1 MQVSS
6 FNSLNEIFFLQCEKY
21 QKEDHLFFNN
31 LNLKKFQTYTWLDTS
46 KNVLKLAKFLNEK
59 NITKGDRVLLVSEN
73 RPEWLIADLAIL
85 LNSAIT
91 VPNYTTY
98 TVNDFAF
105 TINDCKPSGLIVSSP
120 LLLKNIL
127 LAAKKINYNFNFI
140 ILLNQTNEVVADNV
154 INFSTVI
161 EKKIDI
167 EETKIFFKK
176 ISKSLTRKDPAC
188 IIYTSGT
195 QGTPKGVV
203 LSHGGIL
210 KNCEG
215 ALEFLYFIK
224 EQQNTFLTWL
234 PLSHSYEHTVQ
245 FVQLSLGAKIFYSE
259 SLDKLLTNLKIAKPT
274 IMTAVPRFYT
284 NLVNK
289 IKINLQN
296 QSSLKKIIFNKT
308 LELGEKKV
316 LFKEMSFFEKLINF
330 ILDII
335 VRKKIKNQFGGK
347 IKAFISGGGPL
358 DYNVGIFLNSLGLP
372 TLQGYGL
379 TEASPVV
386 SCNSIDKIKIET
398 VGKIFKDVEVK
409 IANDGE
415 ILVKGENVMLGYW
428 NNKNETEKIL
438 RDNWLYTGDIGEIDQ
453 EGYLKITDRKKDIIV
468 NAGGDNI
475 APSKIENL
483 LANYPE
489 IIQSY
494 IYGDKK
500 NYLVALIVVGKELED
515 RKNKIQ
521 FIIDKVNNDLSIIEK
536 IKKFIIIDDPFTI
549 ENEMLTPTMKIRR
562 HQVKKAFGDQLEKLY
577 F

>member
-1 MQVSS
+1 MQISS
-6 FNSLNEIFFLQCEKY
+6 YNSLNEIFFLQFEKY
-21 QKEDHLFFNN
+21 QNEDHLFFNN
-31 LNLKKFQTYTWLDTS
+31 LNLKKFQTYTWADTNN
-46 KNVLKLAKFLNEK
+46 NVLKLAKFLNEK
-59 NITKGDRVLLVSEN
+59 KIIKGDRVLLVSEN

-85 LNSAIT
+85 LNSGIT

-105 TINDCKPSGLIVSSP
+105 TINDCKPSGLIVSST

-140 ILLNQTNEVVADNV
+140 ILLNETNEVVADNV
-154 INFSTVI
+154 INFSTII

-176 ISKSLTRKDPAC
+176 INTSLIRKDPAC

-316 LFKEMSFFEKLINF
+316 LFKEMSFFEKFINF

>member
-6 FNSLNEIFFLQCEKY
+6 FKSLNEIFFLQCEKY

-46 KNVLKLAKFLNEK
+46 HNVLKLAKFLNEK

-105 TINDCKPSGLIVSSP
+105 TINDCKPLGLIVSSP

-140 ILLNQTNEVVADNV
+140 ILLNQTNEVLADNV

-296 QSSLKKIIFNKT
+296 QSSFKKIIFNKT
-308 LELGEKKV
+308 LELGEKKI
-316 LFKEMSFFEKLINF
+316 LFKKMTIFEKFINF
-330 ILDII
+330 ILDIV

-386 SCNSIDKIKIET
+386 SCNSIDKIKIDT

-409 IANDGE
+409 IATDGE
-415 ILVKGENVMLGYW
+415 ILVKGENIMLGYW
-428 NNKNETEKIL
+428 NNKSETEKIL
-438 RDNWLYTGDIGEIDQ
+438 IDNWLYTGDIGEIDQ

-475 APSKIENL
+475 APSKLENL

-500 NYLVALIVVGKELED
+500 NYLVALIVVEKELED

-521 FIIDKVNNDLSIIEK
+521 SILDKINHELSIIEK
-536 IKKFIIIDDPFTI
+536 IKKFIIIDSPFTI

-562 HQVKKAFGDQLEKLY
+562 HQVKKVFGDQLEKLY

>member
-1 MQVSS
+1 MKISN
-6 FNSLNEIFFLQCEKY
+6 FKNLNEISYFQF
-21 QKEDHLFFNN
+21 QKFNKEEHLYFNN
-31 LNLKKFQTYTWLDTS
+31 PNLKKLEIYTWSETRS
-46 KNVLKLAKFLNEK
+46 YSLKLAKYLNEK
-59 NITKGDRVLLVSEN
+59 NVNKGDRVLIVSEN
-73 RPEWLIADLAIL
+73 RPEWLIVDLAIL
-85 LNSAIT
+85 FNGAIA

-98 TVNDFAF
+98 TINDFAF
-105 TINDCKPSGLIVSSP
+105 TINDCKPVGLIVSNDQ
-120 LLLKNIL
+120 LLNTVLE
-127 LAAKKINYNFNFI
+127 ACKKINYKFNFI
-140 ILLNQTNEVVADNV
+140 IYLNQNKFEAAQNI
-154 INFSTVI
+154 INFSDI
-161 EKKIDI
+161 KKNSID
-167 EETKIFFKK
+167 EEVVLSFFKDK
-176 ISKSLTRKDPAC
+176 NKDLLSIDPAC

-195 QGTPKGVV
+195 QGTPKGVI

-215 ALEFLYFIK
+215 ALEFLDFIK
-224 EQQNTFLTWL
+224 NSRSTFLTWL

-245 FVQLSLGAKIFYSE
+245 FVQLTLGAKIFYSE
-259 SLDKLLTNLKIAKPT
+259 SLDKLMSNLKIAKPT

-296 QSSLKKIIFNKT
+296 QSHLKKIIFQKT
-308 LELGEKKV
+308 LQLGEKKV
-316 LFKEMSFFEKLINF
+316 LGIQMSFFEKIINF
-330 ILDII
+330 ILDLI

-358 DYNVGIFLNSLGLP
+358 DYNVGLFLNSLGLP

-386 SCNSIDKIKIET
+386 SCNPINKIKIDT
-398 VGKIFKDVEVK
+398 VGKIFKDVSVN
-409 IANDGE
+409 IASDGE
-415 ILVKGENVMLGYW
+415 ILVKGENLMLGYW
-428 NNKNETEKIL
+428 NNQIETEKIIK
-438 RDNWLYTGDIGEIDQ
+438 NGWLYTGDIGEIDN

-500 NYLVALIVVGKELED
+500 NYLVALIVVSKELED
-515 RKNKIQ
+515 RKNKIRI
-521 FIIDKVNNDLSIIEK
+521 IIDKVNQELSIIEK

-549 ENEMLTPTMKIRR
+549 ENQMLTPTMKIRR
-562 HQVKKAFGDQLEKLY
+562 HQIKKVFGEQLEKLY

>member
-1 MQVSS
+1 MVMQISS

-31 LNLKKFQTYTWLDTS
+31 LNLKKFQTYTWSDTAN
-46 KNVLKLAKFLNEK
+46 NVLKLAKFLNEK
-59 NITKGDRVLLVSEN
+59 NISKGDRVLLVSEN

-105 TINDCKPSGLIVSSP
+105 TINDCKPSGLIVSESVAG
-120 LLLKNIL
+120 N
-127 LAAKKINYNFNFI
+127 
-140 ILLNQTNEVVADNV
+140 VV
-154 INFSTVI
+154 NFSTVL

-167 EETKIFFKK
+167 EETKIFFRG
-176 ISKSLTRKDPAC
+176 INKSLTRKDPAC

-224 EQQNTFLTWL
+224 KKQNTFLTWL

-259 SLDKLLTNLKIAKPT
+259 SLDKLLTNLKIARPT

-296 QSSLKKIIFNKT
+296 QSSFKKIIFNKT
-308 LELGEKKV
+308 LELGEKKI
-316 LFKEMSFFEKLINF
+316 LFKKMTIFEKFINF
-330 ILDII
+330 ILDIV

-386 SCNSIDKIKIET
+386 SCNSIDKIKIDT

-409 IANDGE
+409 IATDGE
-415 ILVKGENVMLGYW
+415 ILVKGENIMLGYW
-428 NNKNETEKIL
+428 NNKSETEKIL
-438 RDNWLYTGDIGEIDQ
+438 IDNWLYTGDIGEIDQ

-475 APSKIENL
+475 APSKLENL

-500 NYLVALIVVGKELED
+500 NYLVALIVVEKELED

-521 FIIDKVNNDLSIIEK
+521 SILDKINYELSIIEK
-536 IKKFIIIDDPFTI
+536 IKKFIIIDSPFTI

-562 HQVKKAFGDQLEKLY
+562 HQVKKVFGDQLEKLY

>member
-1 MQVSS
+1 MKISN
-6 FNSLNEIFFLQCEKY
+6 FKNLNEISYFQF
-21 QKEDHLFFNN
+21 QKFNKEEHLYFNN
-31 LNLKKFQTYTWLDTS
+31 PNLKKLEIYTWSETRS
-46 KNVLKLAKFLNEK
+46 YSLKLAKYLNEK
-59 NITKGDRVLLVSEN
+59 NVNKGDRVLIVSEN
-73 RPEWLIADLAIL
+73 RPEWLIVDLAIL
-85 LNSAIT
+85 FNGAIA

-98 TVNDFAF
+98 TINDFAF
-105 TINDCKPSGLIVSSP
+105 TINDCKPVGLIVSNDQ
-120 LLLKNIL
+120 LLNTVLE
-127 LAAKKINYNFNFI
+127 ACKKINYKFNFI
-140 ILLNQTNEVVADNV
+140 IYLNQNKFEAAQNI
-154 INFSTVI
+154 INFSDI
-161 EKKIDI
+161 KKNSID
-167 EETKIFFKK
+167 EEVVLSFFKDK
-176 ISKSLTRKDPAC
+176 NKDLLRIDPAC

-195 QGTPKGVV
+195 QGTPKGVI

-215 ALEFLYFIK
+215 ALEFLDFIK
-224 EQQNTFLTWL
+224 NSRSTFLTWL

-245 FVQLSLGAKIFYSE
+245 FVQLTLGAKIFYSE
-259 SLDKLLTNLKIAKPT
+259 SLDKLMSNLKIAKPT

-296 QSSLKKIIFNKT
+296 QSHLKKIIFQKT
-308 LELGEKKV
+308 LQLGEKKV
-316 LFKEMSFFEKLINF
+316 LGIQMSFFEKIINF
-330 ILDII
+330 ILDLI

-358 DYNVGIFLNSLGLP
+358 DYNVGLFLNSLGLP

-386 SCNSIDKIKIET
+386 SCNPINKIKIDT
-398 VGKIFKDVEVK
+398 VGKIFKDVSVN
-409 IANDGE
+409 IASDGE
-415 ILVKGENVMLGYW
+415 ILVKGENLMLGYW
-428 NNKNETEKIL
+428 NNQIETEKIIK
-438 RDNWLYTGDIGEIDQ
+438 NGWLYTGDIGEIDN

-500 NYLVALIVVGKELED
+500 NYLVALIVVSKELED
-515 RKNKIQ
+515 RKNKIRI
-521 FIIDKVNNDLSIIEK
+521 IIDKVNQELSIIEK

-549 ENEMLTPTMKIRR
+549 ENQMLTPTMKIRR
-562 HQVKKAFGDQLEKLY
+562 HQVKKVFGDQLEKLY

>member
-1 MQVSS
+1 MKISN
-6 FNSLNEIFFLQCEKY
+6 FKNLNEISYFQFEKFN
-21 QKEDHLFFNN
+21 KEEHLYFNN
-31 LNLKKFQTYTWLDTS
+31 PNLKKFQIYTWSETRS
-46 KNVLKLAKFLNEK
+46 YTLKLAKYLSEK
-59 NITKGDRVLLVSEN
+59 NVKKGDRVLIVSEN

-85 LNSAIT
+85 FNSAIA

-98 TVNDFAF
+98 TINDFAF
-105 TINDCKPSGLIVSSP
+105 TINDCKPVGLIVSNDQ
-120 LLLKNIL
+120 LLNKIL
-127 LAAKKINYNFNFI
+127 EACKKINYKFNFI
-140 ILLNQTNEVVADNV
+140 IYLNENKLEEAQNI
-154 INFSTVI
+154 INFSYI
-161 EKKIDI
+161 IKNSIN
-167 EETKIFFKK
+167 EEVVLSFFKEK
-176 ISKSLTRKDPAC
+176 NKDLLRGDPAC

-195 QGTPKGVV
+195 QGTPKGVI

-215 ALEFLYFIK
+215 ALEFLDFIK
-224 EQQNTFLTWL
+224 NSRSTFLTWL

-245 FVQLSLGAKIFYSE
+245 FVQLTLGAKIFYSE
-259 SLDKLLTNLKIAKPT
+259 SLDKLMNNLKIAKPT

-296 QSSLKKIIFNKT
+296 QSNLKKIIFRKT
-308 LELGEKKV
+308 LQLGEKKV
-316 LFKEMSFFEKLINF
+316 LGVQMSFFEKIVNF
-330 ILDII
+330 ILDLI

-358 DYNVGIFLNSLGLP
+358 DYNVGLFLNSLGLP

-386 SCNSIDKIKIET
+386 SCNPINKIKIDT
-398 VGKIFKDVEVK
+398 VGKIFKDVSVN
-409 IANDGE
+409 IASDGE
-415 ILVKGENVMLGYW
+415 ILVKGENLMLGYW
-428 NNKNETEKIL
+428 NNKTETEKIIK
-438 RDNWLYTGDIGEIDQ
+438 NGWLYTGDIGEIDN

-500 NYLVALIVVGKELED
+500 NYLVALIVVSKELED
-515 RKNKIQ
+515 RKNKIKV
-521 FIIDKVNNDLSIIEK
+521 IIDKVNQELSIIEK

-549 ENEMLTPTMKIRR
+549 ENQMLTPTMKIRR
-562 HQVKKAFGDQLEKLY
+562 HQIKKVFGEQIEKLY

>member
-1 MQVSS
+1 
-6 FNSLNEIFFLQCEKY
+6 N
-21 QKEDHLFFNN
+21 
-31 LNLKKFQTYTWLDTS
+31 KFEAAQ
-46 KNVLKLAKFLNEK
+46 
-59 NITKGDRVLLVSEN
+59 NI
-73 RPEWLIADLAIL
+73 
-85 LNSAIT
+85 
-91 VPNYTTY
+91 
-98 TVNDFAF
+98 
-105 TINDCKPSGLIVSSP
+105 
-120 LLLKNIL
+120 
-127 LAAKKINYNFNFI
+127 
-140 ILLNQTNEVVADNV
+140 
-154 INFSTVI
+154 INFSDI
-161 EKKIDI
+161 KKNSID
-167 EETKIFFKK
+167 EEVVLSFFKDK
-176 ISKSLTRKDPAC
+176 NKDLLRIDPAC

-195 QGTPKGVV
+195 QGTPKGVI

-215 ALEFLYFIK
+215 ALEFLDFIK
-224 EQQNTFLTWL
+224 NSRSTFLTWL

-245 FVQLSLGAKIFYSE
+245 FVQLTLGAKIFYSE
-259 SLDKLLTNLKIAKPT
+259 SLDKLMSNLKIAKPT

-296 QSSLKKIIFNKT
+296 QSHLKKIIFQKT
-308 LELGEKKV
+308 LQLGEKKV
-316 LFKEMSFFEKLINF
+316 LGIQMSFFEKIINF
-330 ILDII
+330 ILDLI

-358 DYNVGIFLNSLGLP
+358 DYNVGLFLNSLGLP

-386 SCNSIDKIKIET
+386 SCNPINKIKIDT
-398 VGKIFKDVEVK
+398 VGKIFKDVSVN
-409 IANDGE
+409 IASDGE
-415 ILVKGENVMLGYW
+415 ILVKGENLMLGYW
-428 NNKNETEKIL
+428 NNQIETEKIIK
-438 RDNWLYTGDIGEIDQ
+438 NGWLYTGDIGEIDN

-500 NYLVALIVVGKELED
+500 NYLVALIVVSKELED
-515 RKNKIQ
+515 RKNKIRI
-521 FIIDKVNNDLSIIEK
+521 IIDKVNQELSIIEK

-549 ENEMLTPTMKIRR
+549 
-562 HQVKKAFGDQLEKLY
+562 
-577 F
+577 

>member
-1 MQVSS
+1 P
-6 FNSLNEIFFLQCEKY
+6 
-21 QKEDHLFFNN
+21 
-31 LNLKKFQTYTWLDTS
+31 NLKKLEIYTWSETRS
-46 KNVLKLAKFLNEK
+46 YSLKLAKYLNEK
-59 NITKGDRVLLVSEN
+59 NVNKGDRVLIVSEN
-73 RPEWLIADLAIL
+73 RPEWLIVDLAIL
-85 LNSAIT
+85 FNGAIA

-98 TVNDFAF
+98 TINDFAF
-105 TINDCKPSGLIVSSP
+105 TINDCKPVGLIVSNDQ
-120 LLLKNIL
+120 LLNTVLE
-127 LAAKKINYNFNFI
+127 ACKKINYKFNFI
-140 ILLNQTNEVVADNV
+140 IYLNQNKFEAAQNI
-154 INFSTVI
+154 INFSDI
-161 EKKIDI
+161 KKNSID
-167 EETKIFFKK
+167 EEVVLSFFKDK
-176 ISKSLTRKDPAC
+176 NKDLLRIDPAC

-195 QGTPKGVV
+195 QGTPKGVI

-215 ALEFLYFIK
+215 ALEFLDFIK
-224 EQQNTFLTWL
+224 NSRSTFLTWL

-245 FVQLSLGAKIFYSE
+245 FVQLTLGAKIFYSE
-259 SLDKLLTNLKIAKPT
+259 SLDKLMSNLKIAKPT

-296 QSSLKKIIFNKT
+296 QSHLKKIIFQKT
-308 LELGEKKV
+308 LQLGEKKV
-316 LFKEMSFFEKLINF
+316 LGIQMSFFEKIINF
-330 ILDII
+330 ILDLI

-358 DYNVGIFLNSLGLP
+358 DYNVGLFLNSLGLP

-386 SCNSIDKIKIET
+386 SCNPINKIKIDT
-398 VGKIFKDVEVK
+398 VGKIFKDVSVN
-409 IANDGE
+409 IASDGE
-415 ILVKGENVMLGYW
+415 ILVKGENLMLGYW
-428 NNKNETEKIL
+428 NNQIETEKIIK
-438 RDNWLYTGDIGEIDQ
+438 NGWLYTGDIGEIDN

-500 NYLVALIVVGKELED
+500 NYLVALIVVSKELED
-515 RKNKIQ
+515 RKNKIKI
-521 FIIDKVNNDLSIIEK
+521 IIDKVNQELSIIEK

-549 ENEMLTPTMKIRR
+549 ENQMLTPTMKIRR
-562 HQVKKAFGDQLEKLY
+562 HQIKKVFGEQLEKLY